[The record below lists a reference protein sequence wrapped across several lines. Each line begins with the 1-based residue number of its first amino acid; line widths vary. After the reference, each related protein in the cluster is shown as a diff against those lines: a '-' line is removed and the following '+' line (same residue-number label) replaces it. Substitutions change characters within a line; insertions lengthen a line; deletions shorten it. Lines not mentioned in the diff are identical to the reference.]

1 MSLVLV
7 FSVECVPWSAARR
20 KSKSDQHQKLIYWSK
35 PGFGCETVFT
45 LLYIL
50 GKAELGRQNE
60 QTVLPQWRRMLQA
73 RKRKC

>member
-1 MSLVLV
+1 MMSLVLV

-50 GKAELGRQNE
+50 GKAERTNSSTSVE
-60 QTVLPQWRRMLQA
+60 KDA
-73 RKRKC
+73 AS